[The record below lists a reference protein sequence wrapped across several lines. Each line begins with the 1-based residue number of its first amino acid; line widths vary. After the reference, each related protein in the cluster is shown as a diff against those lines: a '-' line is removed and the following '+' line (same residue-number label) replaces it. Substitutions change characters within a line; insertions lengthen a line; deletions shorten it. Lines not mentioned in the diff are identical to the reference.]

1 MLQPVFP
8 MFSSGIT
15 ASAFAS
21 ANVPGEDRFCCI
33 LEVEDF
39 SLVTLGKC
47 IAGWYFFDSLLPDP
61 VHPSHC
67 FEIRVTLLPMFRG
80 TGKSVT
86 VTFYVTFSATFLIH
100 PEGCFFFFF
109 YMPVSSW
116 ISCLR
121 LETQCGSKTTVP
133 SGELKLLASY
143 HLFCH

>member
-47 IAGWYFFDSLLPDP
+47 IPG
-61 VHPSHC
+61 
-67 FEIRVTLLPMFRG
+67 
-80 TGKSVT
+80 
-86 VTFYVTFSATFLIH
+86 
-100 PEGCFFFFF
+100 
-109 YMPVSSW
+109 
-116 ISCLR
+116 
-121 LETQCGSKTTVP
+121 
-133 SGELKLLASY
+133 
-143 HLFCH
+143 